1 MDETYSDVALCP
13 LHWRSGFIRLRITG
27 ILARLIEIRVDK
39 MISDNHVIESLD
51 ELETFLRLIE
61 TGALGLDNVSGIALA
76 TNNANGRPFVAV
88 LDDNQQL
95 LLGRWVSQEVFENG
109 KDMVRYGT
117 KKPH

>member
-1 MDETYSDVALCP
+1 MINDKDIIETL
-13 LHWRSGFIRLRITG
+13 
-27 ILARLIEIRVDK
+27 E
-39 MISDNHVIESLD
+39 

-61 TGALGLDNVSGIALA
+61 TGALGLDNVAGVALA

-88 LDDNQQL
+88 LDDSQQL
-95 LLGRWVSQEVFENG
+95 VLGRWVSQDVYENG

>member
-1 MDETYSDVALCP
+1 
-13 LHWRSGFIRLRITG
+13 
-27 ILARLIEIRVDK
+27 
-39 MISDNHVIESLD
+39 MINDNDVIETMD
-51 ELETFLRLIE
+51 ELETFLRLVE
-61 TGALGLDNVSGIALA
+61 AGGFGLNNVSGVALA

-95 LLGRWVSQEVFENG
+95 LLGRWVTPYVFENG

>member
-1 MDETYSDVALCP
+1 MINENDV
-13 LHWRSGFIRLRITG
+13 IDT
-27 ILARLIEIRVDK
+27 
-39 MISDNHVIESLD
+39 LD
-51 ELETFLRLIE
+51 ELETFLRLVE
-61 TGALGLDNVSGIALA
+61 AGGLGLNNVSGVALA

-95 LLGRWVSQEVFENG
+95 LLGRWVTPYVFENG